1 METVSRKFEDTSLV
15 PANLRALILF
25 GCALSDPKH
34 QEKSEREPA
43 ASRALFSSPALRP
56 LST

>member
-43 ASRALFSSPALRP
+43 ASRAYSQVQPCGP
-56 LST
+56 YQQ

>member
-34 QEKSEREPA
+34 QEKS
-43 ASRALFSSPALRP
+43 
-56 LST
+56 